1 MAKFQIMAT
10 IQAAQNQKETNTG
23 NLIMLVVNI
32 DTLDWLFIN
41 QTANGRDIEFAQS
54 SVQKV

>member
-1 MAKFQIMAT
+1 MAT

-41 QTANGRDIEFAQS
+41 QTANGRDTEFAQS

>member
-1 MAKFQIMAT
+1 MAT

-41 QTANGRDIEFAQS
+41 QTANGRDLNLL
-54 SVQKV
+54 KVVFKKCK